1 MGPLAGIRVLDLTH
15 AVAGPVCTMFL
26 GDLGADIVKIEKP
39 GRGDNTR
46 YNNISDRFAKE
57 AVAAGG
63 DYFLAI
69 NRNKRSVAVDM
80 KTARGKEIIL
90 KLAREADIIVQ
101 NFRPGSVQ
109 RLGLDYQCIKK
120 INPAIIYASL
130 TGWGNQGPLADKPGM
145 DLAVQSRAGVL
156 AMTGHPGGPP
166 TRPGASVADMSG
178 GVYLALA
185 IQGALIHR
193 MKTGEGQEVS
203 SSLFDGMLSMLA
215 NFSVAVMEGGAKL
228 EPVGTGHPQIVPYQA
243 FPTADGYV
251 VIACATNRLFRKLT
265 EVIERPD
272 LLTDPR
278 FKTNIERVDNRDALV
293 VILSEIMKQKTTAQ
307 WLALLDA
314 GGVVCAPV
322 NTVQQGFA
330 EPQLAANEMIKTVQH
345 PVYGPLRLLRAPMK
359 LSSTDCEITRHP
371 PLLGQHTNEILAQIG
386 YSQSEI
392 EGLRTDKIVA

>member
-1 MGPLAGIRVLDLTH
+1 MGPLSGIRVLDLTH

-26 GDLGADIVKIEKP
+26 GDLGAEIIKIEKP

-46 YNNISDRFAKE
+46 YNNISDRFVKA
-57 AVAAGG
+57 AVTAGG

-80 KTARGKEIIL
+80 KTERGKEIIL
-90 KLAREADIIVQ
+90 RLAKDADVVVQ

-109 RLGLDYQCIKK
+109 RLGLDYQALSKV
-120 INPAIIYASL
+120 NPSIIYASL
-130 TGWGNQGPLADKPGM
+130 TGWGNEGPLADKPGM
-145 DLAVQSRAGVL
+145 DLAVQARAGVL

-203 SSLFDGMLSMLA
+203 ASLFDGMLAMLA
-215 NFSVAVMEGGAKL
+215 NFSVAVMEGGAHL

-243 FPTADGYV
+243 FPTSDSYV
-251 VIACATNRLFRKLT
+251 VVACATNRLFKRLT
-265 EVIERPD
+265 EVLERPD

-278 FKTNIERVDNRDALV
+278 FKTNIERVDNREAIV
-293 VILSEIMKQKTTAQ
+293 TILSEIFKKRTTAE
-307 WLALLDA
+307 WLLALDA

-322 NTVQQGFA
+322 NTVAQGFA
-330 EPQLAANEMIKTVQH
+330 EPQLVVNDMIKRVQH
-345 PVYGPLRLLRAPMK
+345 PVYGTLRLMRAPMK
-359 LSSTDCEITRHP
+359 LSKSDCEVTRPP
-371 PLLGQHTNEILAQIG
+371 PLLGQHTSEVLRSAG
-386 YSQSEI
+386 YSDAE
-392 EGLRTDKIVA
+392 VASMMADSVIA